1 MGDCSHRLGCRR
13 SGVVQLSCG
22 CSRALQ
28 HVPLL
33 QHAVKETLGDHLVL
47 YALKLQYTPE
57 PRYRM
62 PNKGNAISLV
72 LSKAG
77 NPEGY
82 SLFIERN
89 ARIIDHV
96 DVSLSF

>member
-47 YALKLQYTPE
+47 YALKLQYAPE
-57 PRYRM
+57 PRYR
-62 PNKGNAISLV
+62 NTISLV

-96 DVSLSF
+96 DVSLPF